1 MNGATRFNH
10 RVVGDVPQPFGR
22 NSECRYILVEMVIL
36 VVYLVLNQINVL
48 TVADVEVR
56 AGIPLCIFPFEC
68 RDTVERNFWEKKGQ
82 KSP

>member
-1 MNGATRFNH
+1 
-10 RVVGDVPQPFGR
+10 
-22 NSECRYILVEMVIL
+22 MVIL

-82 KSP
+82 KSQ